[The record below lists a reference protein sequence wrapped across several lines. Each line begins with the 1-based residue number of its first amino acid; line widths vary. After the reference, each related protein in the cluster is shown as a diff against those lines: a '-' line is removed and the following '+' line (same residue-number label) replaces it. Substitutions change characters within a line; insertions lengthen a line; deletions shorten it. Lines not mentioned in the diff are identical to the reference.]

1 LDVPPQA
8 VSTHLRT
15 PGARDDRLRSWQL
28 RVFGLLWGAYASY
41 YLCRLN
47 FAVAQPAILN
57 EFPSWTSAQIGS
69 IPSAYALAYAV
80 GQMVNGTLGQRYGAR
95 RMMTAALLIASISN
109 LLFALTTSF
118 EAMQVLWALNGWG
131 QSAGW
136 ALMVQALSDWNTSAR
151 RGTLIGR
158 LSTSYQVGHAL
169 SWLLAGVLCD
179 AIGWRAAFVVPGLFL
194 LPVALVFFLFL
205 RDSPVEA
212 GLPPVRDD
220 VAPQPGEP
228 APGDTLAAGSGW
240 SSTWRVLRL
249 TLSSRV
255 LWILTLSFFVMN
267 AVRYS
272 FMNWSVQY
280 MAEFHGRSIKNSVL
294 TAIVI
299 PLAGCLGAVSAG
311 WASDV
316 FFGKR
321 RTPVCVLML
330 VGLAATCWAMTLVPK
345 GGWMVATIL
354 LGLAGFLI
362 YGPDVL
368 IAGAATVDLSH
379 PKAASIATG
388 FTMCVGALGAIF
400 SGAGIGYLKDLGHGN
415 WSLVFRVLAA
425 MPLVPAMLLAF
436 LWNVQPRNSASSS
449 GPPKSG
455 LARPQSKG

>member
-1 LDVPPQA
+1 
-8 VSTHLRT
+8 
-15 PGARDDRLRSWQL
+15 
-28 RVFGLLWGAYASY
+28 
-41 YLCRLN
+41 
-47 FAVAQPAILN
+47 
-57 EFPSWTSAQIGS
+57 
-69 IPSAYALAYAV
+69 
-80 GQMVNGTLGQRYGAR
+80 
-95 RMMTAALLIASISN
+95 
-109 LLFALTTSF
+109 
-118 EAMQVLWALNGWG
+118 
-131 QSAGW
+131 
-136 ALMVQALSDWNTSAR
+136 MVQTLSDWNTSAR

-158 LSTSYQVGHAL
+158 LSTSYQIGHVL

-212 GLPPVRDD
+212 GFPPVRDD
-220 VAPQPGEP
+220 VTPQPSQAVGTGHP
-228 APGDTLAAGSGW
+228 QVTGSGW
-240 SSTWRVLRL
+240 GSTWQVLRL
-249 TLSSRV
+249 TFSSRV
-255 LWILTLSFFVMN
+255 LWILSLGFFVMN

-280 MAEFHGRSIKNSVL
+280 MAEFHSRSIKNSVL
-294 TAIVI
+294 TAIMI

-321 RTPVCVLML
+321 RAPVCVVML
-330 VGLAATCWAMTLVPK
+330 VGLAATCWAMTLVPQ
-345 GGWMVATIL
+345 GDWLEASVL
-354 LGLAGFLI
+354 LGLAGFMI

-415 WSLVFRVLAA
+415 WLLVFRVLAA
-425 MPLVPAMLLAF
+425 MPLIPAMLLV
-436 LWNVQPRNSASSS
+436 LIWN
-449 GPPKSG
+449 
-455 LARPQSKG
+455 ARPQSPRSSSRTP

>member
-1 LDVPPQA
+1 VTPSAPADDP
-8 VSTHLRT
+8 LR
-15 PGARDDRLRSWQL
+15 AWQL

-41 YLCRLN
+41 YLARVN

-57 EFPSWTSAQIGS
+57 EFPSWSSAQIGS
-69 IPSAYALAYAV
+69 IPSAYALAYAA

-95 RMMTAALLIASISN
+95 RMMTVALLIASASN
-109 LLFALTTSF
+109 LLFAFVSSF
-118 EAMQVLWALNGWG
+118 QAMWVLWALNGWG

-136 ALMVQALSDWNTSAR
+136 PLMVQTLSDWNTSAR

-158 LSTSYQVGHAL
+158 LSTSYQVGHVL
-169 SWLLAGVLCD
+169 SWLLAGMLCD
-179 AIGWRAAFVVPGLFL
+179 AVGWRAAFMVPGLFL

-205 RDSPVEA
+205 RDSPSAV

-220 VAPQPGEP
+220 VAPEPQQPAAAHP
-228 APGDTLAAGSGW
+228 AALGSGW
-240 SSTWRVLRL
+240 GATWRVLRL
-249 TLSSRV
+249 TLGSRL
-255 LWILTLSFFVMN
+255 LWILALGFFVMN

-280 MAEFHGRSIKNSVL
+280 MAEFHDRSIRDSVL
-294 TAIVI
+294 TAIII

-311 WASDV
+311 WASDAL
-316 FFGKR
+316 FGR
-321 RTPVCVLML
+321 RRVPVCVAML
-330 VGLAATCWAMTLVPK
+330 VGLAATCWGMTLVPQ
-345 GGWMVATIL
+345 GDWRTATIL

-388 FTMCVGALGAIF
+388 FTMCVGAFGAIF
-400 SGAGIGYLKDLGHGN
+400 SGAGIGYLIDLGHGN
-415 WSLVFRVLAA
+415 WSLVFHVLAA
-425 MPLVPAMLLAF
+425 MPLLPAMLL
-436 LWNVQPRNSASSS
+436 LLIWNVRPRDSASSS

-455 LARPQSKG
+455 TAGPQSK

>member
-1 LDVPPQA
+1 MIEPAPSDAQ
-8 VSTHLRT
+8 
-15 PGARDDRLRSWQL
+15 LRSWQL

-41 YLCRLN
+41 YLGRVNL
-47 FAVAQPAILN
+47 AVAQPAILN

-69 IPSAYALAYAV
+69 IPSTYALAYAV

-95 RMMTAALLIASISN
+95 RMITAALLIASISN
-109 LLFALTTSF
+109 LLFAFTTSF
-118 EAMQVLWALNGWG
+118 GAMQVLWALNGWG

-136 ALMVQALSDWNTSAR
+136 ALMVQTLSDWNTSAR
-151 RGTLIGR
+151 RGTLIGW
-158 LSTSYQVGHAL
+158 LSTSYQVGHVL
-169 SWLLAGVLCD
+169 SWLLAGILCD
-179 AIGWRAAFVVPGLFL
+179 TIGWRAAFVVPGLFL

-220 VAPQPGEP
+220 AAPQPSP
-228 APGDTLAAGSGW
+228 AAETGPLQGTGPGWGA
-240 SSTWRVLRL
+240 TWHILRL
-249 TLSSRV
+249 TLRSRV
-255 LWILTLSFFVMN
+255 LWILALGFFVMN

-294 TAIVI
+294 TAIML
-299 PLAGCLGAVSAG
+299 PLAGCLGALSAG

-321 RTPVCVLML
+321 RAPVCVVML
-330 VGLAATCWAMTLVPK
+330 VGLAATCWAMTLVPQ
-345 GGWMVATIL
+345 GGWGAATVL

-379 PKAASIATG
+379 PKAGSIATG

-400 SGAGIGYLKDLGHGN
+400 SGAGIGYLRDLGHGN
-415 WSLVFRVLAA
+415 WLLVFRVLAA
-425 MPLVPAMLLAF
+425 MPLLPAMLML
-436 LWNVQPRNSASSS
+436 LIWNVRPRNSTCSPGS
-449 GPPKSG
+449 PDPEMV
-455 LARPQSKG
+455 LPQSKG

>member
-1 LDVPPQA
+1 
-8 VSTHLRT
+8 
-15 PGARDDRLRSWQL
+15 
-28 RVFGLLWGAYASY
+28 
-41 YLCRLN
+41 
-47 FAVAQPAILN
+47 
-57 EFPSWTSAQIGS
+57 
-69 IPSAYALAYAV
+69 
-80 GQMVNGTLGQRYGAR
+80 
-95 RMMTAALLIASISN
+95 MMTVALLIASISN
-109 LLFALTTSF
+109 LLFALTTSLG
-118 EAMQVLWALNGWG
+118 AMQVLWALNGWG

-136 ALMVQALSDWNTSAR
+136 ALMVQTLSDWNTSAR

-158 LSTSYQVGHAL
+158 LSTSYQVGHVL

-212 GLPPVRDD
+212 GFLPVRDGE
-220 VAPQPGEP
+220 VPQPSQPAGTVP
-228 APGDTLAAGSGW
+228 APPTASGW
-240 SSTWRVLRL
+240 GATWQVLRL

-255 LWILTLSFFVMN
+255 LWILALGFFVMN

-294 TAIVI
+294 TAVII
-299 PLAGCLGAVSAG
+299 PLAGCLGALSAG

-321 RTPVCVLML
+321 RVPVCVVML
-330 VGLAATCWAMTLVPK
+330 AGLAATCWAMTLVPQ
-345 GGWMVATIL
+345 GGWAAATVL

-415 WSLVFRVLAA
+415 WLLVFRVLAA
-425 MPLVPAMLLAF
+425 MPLLPAMLLA
-436 LWNVQPRNSASSS
+436 LIWNARPRSS
-449 GPPKSG
+449 GASPEPPKQG
-455 LARPQSKG
+455 MAPPRPGG

>member
-1 LDVPPQA
+1 MIEPVA
-8 VSTHLRT
+8 SRE
-15 PGARDDRLRSWQL
+15 RLRSWQL

-41 YLCRLN
+41 YLCRVN

-57 EFPSWTSAQIGS
+57 EFPTWTSAQIGS

-95 RMMTAALLIASISN
+95 RMMTAALLIASASN

-118 EAMQVLWALNGWG
+118 GAMQVLWALNGWG

-136 ALMVQALSDWNTSAR
+136 ALMVQTLSGWNTSAR
-151 RGTLIGR
+151 RGTLIGW
-158 LSTSYQVGHAL
+158 LSTSYQVGHVL
-169 SWLLAGVLCD
+169 SWLLAGILCD
-179 AIGWRAAFVVPGLFL
+179 TIGWRAAFVVPGLFL

-212 GLPPVRDD
+212 GFPPVRDD
-220 VAPQPGEP
+220 VAPLPGQPATVHP
-228 APGDTLAAGSGW
+228 LSTGSGW
-240 SSTWRVLRL
+240 GSTWHILRL

-255 LWILTLSFFVMN
+255 LWILTLGFFVMN
-267 AVRYS
+267 AVRYG

-280 MAEFHGRSIKNSVL
+280 LAEFHRRSIKDSVL

-299 PLAGCLGAVSAG
+299 PLAGSLGAISAG

-321 RTPVCVLML
+321 RAPVCVVML
-330 VGLAATCWAMTLVPK
+330 LGVAATCWAMTLVPQ
-345 GGWMVATIL
+345 GGWPAATAL
-354 LGLAGFLI
+354 LGLAGFMI

-368 IAGAATVDLSH
+368 VAGAATVDLSH

-425 MPLVPAMLLAF
+425 MPLIPAMLML
-436 LWNVQPRNSASSS
+436 LIWNVRPRNSTLSPGSPEPGMAQ
-449 GPPKSG
+449 
-455 LARPQSKG
+455 PQSQG